1 MGGVKDKTWGGLWKG
16 DRVVVD
22 SAPIIFL
29 LDGHPDLAPR
39 FEGLFRACD
48 AGELEVS
55 LSVITVAE
63 VLGGPLRAG
72 DESLARR
79 YEKALESFDIVP
91 ISLDIAKTAAR
102 LRAACGLR
110 LPDALQAATALEC
123 QAAALVTF
131 DRDFSRLSGI
141 KVLTGE

>member
-1 MGGVKDKTWGGLWKG
+1 MKDKTWGGLCKG

-29 LDGHPDLAPR
+29 LDDHPDLAPR

-110 LPDALQAATALEC
+110 LPDALQP
-123 QAAALVTF
+123 
-131 DRDFSRLSGI
+131 RW
-141 KVLTGE
+141 

>member
-1 MGGVKDKTWGGLWKG
+1 MREGRTWGGLSIG

-29 LDGHPDLAPR
+29 LDDHPDLAPR

-48 AGELEVS
+48 AGELDVS

-63 VLGGPLRAG
+63 VLGGPLRVG

-79 YEKALESFDIVP
+79 YEKALESFEIVP

-123 QAAALVTF
+123 QAVALVTF

-141 KVLTGE
+141 KVLTGG

>member
-1 MGGVKDKTWGGLWKG
+1 MGTLTGESWCGLGVG

-22 SAPIIFL
+22 SAPLIFL
-29 LDGHPDLAPR
+29 LDGHAEFAPR

-48 AGELEVS
+48 AGELDLS

-63 VLGGPLRAG
+63 VLGGPLRVG

-91 ISLDIAKTAAR
+91 VSLDIAKTAAR
-102 LRAACGLR
+102 LRAAFGLR
-110 LPDALQAATALEC
+110 LPDALQAATAIEC

-131 DRDFSRLSGI
+131 DRDFSRLSGVR
-141 KVLTGE
+141 VLTGA